1 MNKRRNRPSILII
14 ERKTIFMKRIL
25 SLSQEEFD
33 KLIVAG
39 EILNTI
45 KKLLKTKEVD
55 ELSPGL
61 FELIKALK
69 ATIERIN

>member
-1 MNKRRNRPSILII
+1 
-14 ERKTIFMKRIL
+14 MKRIL

-61 FELIKALK
+61 LELIKALK